1 MLGTAAQQ
9 DGPRQAESSVR
20 VEDTEQRSGPFAV
33 AGQGY
38 TTVLHEKR
46 LISASGIT
54 LGQTVVGLEIR
65 DAAGNVS
72 YEKDFSYVIDQGRFQ
87 RTLSASPQF
96 DSGKTGTGL
105 VIRYS
110 ERIETSQT
118 GEVQTNEF
126 WQLFGFVNG
135 KVGLLGKP
143 VPIGEGL
150 ASGPFMGVMMR
161 AANGAVSVID
171 QPDTIEVRAWTGNF
185 YVFVPLRVDWNHGGL
200 AQGQRC
206 VERLASPLQD
216 VGCPMRV
223 EANRKPS
230 AEEFSFVRLF
240 TEAHENPES
249 AEHVVLQKDSTV
261 EILGSSAITT
271 WNEDGGLIQPIFA
284 DIWLHVRVDNRV
296 GWIHG
301 DDFTGIGLPD
311 GSPAL

>member
-9 DGPRQAESSVR
+9 VGPQQAESSVR
-20 VEDTEQRSGPFAV
+20 IEDTEQRSGPFAI

-38 TTVLHEKR
+38 NTVLHEKR

-72 YEKDFSYVIDQGRFQ
+72 YEKTFSYVIEQGRFQ

-96 DSGKTGTGL
+96 NSGKTGTGL

-110 ERIETSQT
+110 ERIETSPT

-126 WQLFGFVNG
+126 WQVFGFVNG

-143 VPIGEGL
+143 VPIGDGL

-161 AANGAVSVID
+161 AANGTVSVID

-223 EANRKPS
+223 
-230 AEEFSFVRLF
+230 
-240 TEAHENPES
+240 
-249 AEHVVLQKDSTV
+249 
-261 EILGSSAITT
+261 
-271 WNEDGGLIQPIFA
+271 
-284 DIWLHVRVDNRV
+284 
-296 GWIHG
+296 
-301 DDFTGIGLPD
+301 
-311 GSPAL
+311 

>member
-1 MLGTAAQQ
+1 
-9 DGPRQAESSVR
+9 
-20 VEDTEQRSGPFAV
+20 
-33 AGQGY
+33 
-38 TTVLHEKR
+38 
-46 LISASGIT
+46 
-54 LGQTVVGLEIR
+54 
-65 DAAGNVS
+65 
-72 YEKDFSYVIDQGRFQ
+72 
-87 RTLSASPQF
+87 
-96 DSGKTGTGL
+96 
-105 VIRYS
+105 
-110 ERIETSQT
+110 
-118 GEVQTNEF
+118 
-126 WQLFGFVNG
+126 
-135 KVGLLGKP
+135 
-143 VPIGEGL
+143 
-150 ASGPFMGVMMR
+150 MGVMMR
-161 AANGAVSVID
+161 AANGTVSVID

-301 DDFTGIGLPD
+301 DDFTGIGLPA